1 MRSLMSVM
9 AMSFVLACGGNSLFA
24 DEVICLAGTGVKG
37 NCPDGS
43 LAKESPIGEPYG
55 LVIGPDGGLYVCEI
69 ANHLIRRIDL
79 QTGKTKVVAG
89 SGVKGYAGDGGQ
101 ATAAQMNEPYEVRF
115 DSKGNLIT
123 VEMKNAV
130 IRKVDMTSGVITTIA
145 GTGTPGYS
153 GDGGP
158 ATKAQLNQPHAIT
171 LDENDNIYLCDI
183 RNGRV
188 RKIDAQT
195 GTIETLIGGGSRPLE
210 PKTVGFEDLQVK
222 GPRALDVAG
231 KDAFVL
237 ALREGNA
244 IYRIDLN
251 DSTLTLLAGTGK
263 SGYSGK
269 SLPGPQAPLSGPKG
283 IAMAPNGDIYFADT
297 ESHTIRVIRA
307 KNGHVETVVGDG
319 KRGDGPDGD
328 SPLSCRLNR
337 PHGICVDAEGNV
349 YIGDSENHR
358 VRMLKVAQ

>member
-1 MRSLMSVM
+1 MRLLIGVLS
-9 AMSFVLACGGNSLFA
+9 MSFLMACGGGNLSA
-24 DEVICLAGTGVKG
+24 GEVICLAGTGVLG
-37 NCPDGS
+37 NAPDGS
-43 LAKESPIGEPYG
+43 LAKDSPIGEPYG
-55 LVIGPDGGLYVCEI
+55 LVVGPDGGLYVTEI

-79 QTGKTKVVAG
+79 KSGEMKVIAG
-89 SGVKGYAGDGGQ
+89 SGVQGYSGDGGK
-101 ATAAQMNEPYEVRF
+101 ATAAKMNEPYEVRF
-115 DSKGNLIT
+115 DSRGNLIT

-130 IRKVDMTSGVITTIA
+130 IRKVDMTTGEITTIA

-158 ATKAQLNQPHAIT
+158 ATKAQFNQPHAIT

-183 RNGRV
+183 RNHRV

-195 GTIETLIGGGSRPLE
+195 GIITTVIGGGSRPLE
-210 PKTVGFEDLQVK
+210 PKTIGFDDLQVK

-231 KDAFVL
+231 KSAFVL

-244 IYRIDLN
+244 IYRMDLK

-269 SLPGPQAPLSGPKG
+269 SLPGTQAPLSGPKG

-307 KNGHVETVVGDG
+307 KTGHVETAVGDG

-328 SPLSCRLNR
+328 SPLKCRLNR